1 MQPDTTCRIARD
13 VHNLVAL
20 KEASGRLE
28 QVDDIIQTRYPLAPS
43 IRAYVEKTDNSDD
56 ERFAVYKW
64 QRKIWFLMNTE
75 KRINNMKKKQLE

>member
-1 MQPDTTCRIARD
+1 MFKSFLFKQFKGLNGYLI
-13 VHNLVAL
+13 
-20 KEASGRLE
+20 
-28 QVDDIIQTRYPLAPS
+28 DDIIQTRYPLAPS